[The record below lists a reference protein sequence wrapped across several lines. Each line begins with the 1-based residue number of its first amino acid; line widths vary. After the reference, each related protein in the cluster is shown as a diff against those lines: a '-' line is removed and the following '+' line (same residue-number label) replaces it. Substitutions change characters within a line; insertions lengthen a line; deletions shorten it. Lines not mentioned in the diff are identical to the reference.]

1 MTISV
6 RLAAMAALVALA
18 GCMSSEAPETTVEAA
33 QDTQRTLGQ
42 GEIVGFH
49 STENASAWLAVP
61 YAAPPVG
68 ELRWRAPRAPLAFP
82 GRSLEA
88 LEHGPRCP
96 QITNVLSNTAE
107 GLEPGHLIGSED
119 CLTLDIYAPRDAA
132 PGDALP
138 VMVWIHGGA
147 NVWGS
152 TIAYDGSQLAAER
165 DVVVVAVQYRLGPLG
180 FLSHPALRDSAEV
193 PEDEAANFAL
203 LDLAAALDWVETNID
218 AFGGDPQRVTI
229 FGESAG
235 GYNVA
240 GLMAS
245 PPARGRFHRAI
256 MQSGGTASLTVAE
269 AEEGGGVDL
278 HPALEA
284 VAEFAGPDA
293 DAAAMRAADLD
304 AIYDVYR
311 GEDGTF
317 SSLPRMIEDGVSL
330 PEGGILE
337 AAATPGGFA
346 PVPLITGTNHDEMK
360 LYTVF
365 DPRLTR
371 RLGPLIWPR
380 DTGRYNAAAE
390 YPSRNWR
397 VNAVDG
403 LLDRLHAAGHED
415 IWAYRFDWDEGGR
428 VLLTDTGTLLG
439 ASHAMEI
446 PFVFNHFEL
455 FGSFDSVLFNDGNAE
470 GRAAL
475 ADAMGA
481 YWARF
486 AATGAPGDGAGA
498 GPDWPRWD
506 DEARLMRFDTPAGGG
521 PEVIA
526 GRESLEQIAGDLAE
540 DPRLEPAERCTIA
553 AGIERRQPETAA
565 ILAGPLDC

>member
-1 MTISV
+1 MKNSA
-6 RLAAMAALVALA
+6 RLMVLAALVALA
-18 GCMSSEAPETTVEAA
+18 GCTGNDGTQQSVEPAP
-33 QDTQRTLGQ
+33 DTQRTLGQ
-42 GEIVGFH
+42 GEITGFH
-49 STENASAWLAVP
+49 SGEGASAWLAVP

-68 ELRWRAPRAPLAFP
+68 DLRWRAPRAPLAFP
-82 GRSLEA
+82 ERRLEA
-88 LEHGPRCP
+88 VEHGPRCP
-96 QITNVLSNTAE
+96 QITNALSSTAE
-107 GLEPGHLIGSED
+107 GLEPGQLVGSED
-119 CLTLDIYAPRDAA
+119 CLTLDIYAPRDAG
-132 PGDALP
+132 PGAGLP

-152 TIAYDGSQLAAER
+152 TIAYDGSRLAADR

-180 FLSHPALRDSAEV
+180 FLSHPALRESAEV
-193 PEDEAANFAL
+193 PEDRAANFAL
-203 LDLAAALDWVETNID
+203 LDLVAALDWVGVNID

-235 GYNVA
+235 AYNIA

-256 MQSGGTASLTVAE
+256 MQSGGTASVTVAE
-269 AEEGGGVDL
+269 AEQGGGTDL

-284 VAEFAGPDA
+284 VADFAGADA
-293 DAAAMRAADLD
+293 DAAAMRAAALSG
-304 AIYDVYR
+304 IYDVYR

-317 SSLPRMIEDGVSL
+317 SSLPRMIEDGVTL
-330 PEGGILE
+330 PEGGIRE
-337 AAATPGGFA
+337 AASTPDGFA
-346 PVPLITGTNHDEMK
+346 PVPLITGTNRDEMK

-371 RLGPLIWPR
+371 RLGPMIWPR
-380 DTGRYNAAAE
+380 DTEGYNAAAE

-397 VNAVDG
+397 VNAVDD
-403 LLDRLHAAGHED
+403 LLDRLHAAGRED

-446 PFVFNHFEL
+446 PFVFNHFSL
-455 FGSFDSVLFNDGNAE
+455 FGSFDSVLFNDGNAQ

-475 ADAMGA
+475 ADTMGA
-481 YWARF
+481 YWAQF
-486 AATGAPGDGAGA
+486 AAEGDPGTGGGA

-506 DEARLMRFDTPAGGG
+506 GTARLMRFDTPESGG
-521 PEVIA
+521 PELIS
-526 GRESLEQIAGDLAE
+526 GRESLTGIAADLAA
-540 DPRLEPAERCTIA
+540 DPRLDAQARCAVA

-565 ILAGPLDC
+565 VLDGALDC

>member
-1 MTISV
+1 MQFL
-6 RLAAMAALVALA
+6 RGAAMAALAGLA
-18 GCMSSEAPETTVEAA
+18 ACSGGDTPQQSAGPAP
-33 QDTQRTLGQ
+33 DTQRTLGQ
-42 GEIVGFH
+42 GEITGFH
-49 STENASAWLAVP
+49 SGEGASAWLAVP

-68 ELRWRAPRAPLAFP
+68 DLRWRAPRPPRAFP
-82 GRSLEA
+82 DRRLA
-88 LEHGPRCP
+88 ATEHGPRCP
-96 QITNVLSNTAE
+96 QIANALSSSAE
-107 GLEPGHLIGSED
+107 GLEPGQLVGRED

-132 PGDALP
+132 PGQGLP

-152 TIAYDGSQLAAER
+152 TIAYDGSKLAAER

-180 FLSHPALRDSAEV
+180 FLSHPALRESAEA
-193 PEDEAANFAL
+193 PEDRAANFAL
-203 LDLAAALDWVETNID
+203 LDLVAALDWVGVNID

-235 GYNVA
+235 AYNIA

-256 MQSGGTASLTVAE
+256 MQSGGTASVTVAE
-269 AEEGGGVDL
+269 AEEGGGTDL

-284 VAEFAGPDA
+284 VAEFAGPEADA
-293 DAAAMRAADLD
+293 DAMRAAGLSDV
-304 AIYDVYR
+304 YDVYR
-311 GEDGTF
+311 GEDGMF
-317 SSLPRMIEDGVSL
+317 SSLPRMIEDGITL

-346 PVPLITGTNHDEMK
+346 PVPLITGANRDEMK

-371 RLGPLIWPR
+371 RLGPLVWPR
-380 DTGRYNAAAE
+380 DNARYNAAAE

-397 VNAVDG
+397 VNAVDD
-403 LLDRLHAAGHED
+403 LLDRLHAAGHAD

-446 PFVFNHFEL
+446 PFVFNHFSL
-455 FGSFDSVLFNDGNAE
+455 FGSFDSVLFNDANAE

-475 ADAMGA
+475 ADTMGA
-481 YWARF
+481 YWAQF
-486 AATGAPGDGAGA
+486 AARGEPGTGDGAG
-498 GPDWPRWD
+498 PEWPRWD
-506 DEARLMRFDTPAGGG
+506 GEARLMRFDTPEGGG
-521 PEVIA
+521 PEIVS
-526 GRESLEQIAGDLAE
+526 GRESLANIAADLAE
-540 DPRLEPAERCTIA
+540 DPRLEPQERCAVA
-553 AGIERRQPETAA
+553 AGIRRRQPETAA
-565 ILAGPLDC
+565 VLAGPLDC

>member
-1 MTISV
+1 MTIRA
-6 RLAAMAALVALA
+6 RLAAMAALVGLA
-18 GCMSSEAPETTVEAA
+18 ACSGGDTPQQSAGPAPE
-33 QDTQRTLGQ
+33 TQRTLAQ
-42 GEIVGFH
+42 GEVTGFH
-49 STENASAWLAVP
+49 SGEAASAWLAVP

-68 ELRWRAPRAPLAFP
+68 DLRWRAPRPPRAFP
-82 GRSLEA
+82 DRRLA
-88 LEHGPRCP
+88 ATEHGPRCP
-96 QITNVLSNTAE
+96 QIANALSSSAE
-107 GLEPGHLIGSED
+107 GLEPGQLVGSED

-132 PGDALP
+132 PGDGLP

-180 FLSHPALRDSAEV
+180 FLSHPALRASAGL
-193 PEDEAANFAL
+193 PEDRAANFAL
-203 LDLAAALDWVETNID
+203 LDLVAALDWVGVNID

-235 GYNVA
+235 AYNIA

-245 PPARGRFHRAI
+245 PLARGRFHRAI
-256 MQSGGTASLTVAE
+256 MQSGGTASVSADE
-269 AEEGGGVDL
+269 AENGGGTDL
-278 HPALEA
+278 NPALEA
-284 VAEFAGPDA
+284 VAQFAGQDA
-293 DAAAMRAADLD
+293 DAGAMRAASLSD
-304 AIYDVYR
+304 IYDVYR
-311 GEDGTF
+311 GADGTF

-330 PEGGILE
+330 PQGGIL
-337 AAATPGGFA
+337 AAASRPDGFA
-346 PVPLITGTNHDEMK
+346 PVPLITGTNRDEMK

-371 RLGPLIWPR
+371 RLGPLVWPR
-380 DTGRYNAAAE
+380 GEDRYNAAAE

-397 VNAVDG
+397 LNAVDD
-403 LLDRLHAAGHED
+403 LLDRLHAAGRED
-415 IWAYRFDWDEGGR
+415 IWAYRFDWDEGGQ

-446 PFVFNHFEL
+446 PFVFNHFSL
-455 FGSFDSVLFNDGNAE
+455 FGSFDRILFNDGNAE

-475 ADAMGA
+475 ADMMGA

-486 AATGAPGDGAGA
+486 AAEGEPGEGGGA
-498 GPDWPRWD
+498 GPLWPRWD
-506 DEARLMRFDTPAGGG
+506 GEARLMRFDTPAGGG
-521 PEVIA
+521 PEIVS
-526 GRESLEQIAGDLAE
+526 GRESLSAIAADLAA
-540 DPRLEPAERCTIA
+540 DPRLEPEERCAVA

-565 ILAGPLDC
+565 VLAGPLDC